1 MNGGPAY
8 HALSYTW
15 GNASKDT
22 TISINDIDFLVPQN
36 LSNALNTLAN
46 VCNDFIWAD
55 AICINQEDDAEKSLE
70 VAQMGKVYENA
81 RRVLIWLGD
90 TDEESDRA
98 FRLFNGFGST
108 KNMLVF
114 AETVLKSYTSGEY
127 TSE

>member
-1 MNGGPAY
+1 M
-8 HALSYTW
+8 
-15 GNASKDT
+15 
-22 TISINDIDFLVPQN
+22 
-36 LSNALNTLAN
+36 
-46 VCNDFIWAD
+46 CNDFIWAD

-114 AETVLKSYTSGEY
+114 AETVLKSHTSGEY